1 MLDLELSVSC
11 IIYAKLYEVM
21 KMNYTITQA
30 AKKMNLT
37 TYTLRYYDREG
48 LLTNIK
54 RDKSGNRIFTRD
66 DMEML
71 SLICCLKNTGMPVKK
86 IKQFMDWQN
95 EGNHT
100 LHTRNGML
108 VKHKE
113 NVLKQIED
121 LQKNLRLID
130 RKLDYYHD
138 ACQAYD
144 TGSPIPTCCVYTGNE
159 LEF

>member
-1 MLDLELSVSC
+1 MD
-11 IIYAKLYEVM
+11 
-21 KMNYTITQA
+21 YTIAQA

-48 LLTNIK
+48 LLPNIE
-54 RDKSGNRIFTRD
+54 RNPSGNRIFTSD

-71 SLICCLKNTGMPVKK
+71 SLICCLKNTGMPIKE
-86 IKQFMDWQN
+86 IKQFTDWQN

-100 LHTRNGML
+100 LHARNDIL
-108 VKHKE
+108 TKHKE

-121 LQKNLRLID
+121 FKKHLRLID
-130 RKLDYYHD
+130 HKLHYYHD

-144 TGSPIPTCCVYTGNE
+144 AGLPIPSCCEYTE
-159 LEF
+159 KDLD